1 MVEIL
6 KDNVQQIYFVGC
18 EEVAPNVVEFHSN
31 VQHSLQGFLERNK
44 CFKLRWAI
52 LTFAY
57 DRMFKGSQ
65 LVLGQNLTLIID
77 GLNHRK
83 SFKD

>member
-1 MVEIL
+1 M

-44 CFKLRWAI
+44 CFKLRYAI
-52 LTFAY
+52 LTFPY
-57 DRMFKGSQ
+57 KMFKGSQ

>member
-1 MVEIL
+1 MVGIL

-18 EEVAPNVVEFHSN
+18 EEVARNVVEFHSN
-31 VQHSLQGFLERNK
+31 AQHSLQGFLEKNEY
-44 CFKLRWAI
+44 FKLRWVI
-52 LTFAY
+52 LTLLIK
-57 DRMFKGSQ
+57 MFKGPH